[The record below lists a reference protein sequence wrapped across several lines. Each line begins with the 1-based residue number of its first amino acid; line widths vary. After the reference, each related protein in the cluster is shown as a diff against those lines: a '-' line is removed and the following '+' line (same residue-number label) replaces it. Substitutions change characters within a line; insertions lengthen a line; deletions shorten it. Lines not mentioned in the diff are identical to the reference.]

1 MSYRGKKVSV
11 VITSCKRFHL
21 LRRTLYALSACCE
34 DIEIVDNILFF
45 DDRSSSEERQEMLK
59 LFNE

>member
-1 MSYRGKKVSV
+1 MAYFGKKVSI

-34 DIEIVDNILFF
+34 DIDIVDNILFF
-45 DDRSSSEERQEMLK
+45 DDRSSLEERQEMLR
-59 LFNE
+59 LLS